1 MRNMLKTGAFLAAA
15 LGILCVTVHADGG
28 RLRVA
33 VEGDVLPPAQ
43 VLSVV
48 VDGDTLTGFDTATI
62 TLRGRAKL
70 KLPVAGGSLEI
81 DAVNIRATG
90 TIFKGEI
97 VGIEPVFDASGS
109 ATVIIRGLDRA
120 HRLTRSR
127 HSRIFE
133 NKSDAEIAAGIAQ
146 QAGLAFGPSGAEGA
160 IAHGRVFQHNQT
172 DLEFLR
178 DRAARIGYEVFVDDK
193 TLYFQRRPDRLPIS
207 LGCAPTR
214 AGSQVSLKMFLPRTA
229 SPGSVSKVT
238 VRGWDA
244 LKQEEIVGTATRRV
258 IPLSRDALQMT
269 EPPGS
274 SFDAGFVQALNS
286 AVVSHGAA
294 FGTLAALT
302 EEDLSGEAE
311 ADGSADLR
319 VKALVV
325 IDHAGDSF
333 NGQYHVVGVSHRY
346 NRDGNDGWR
355 TLLRL
360 TRLDRGVFVLPE
372 VGDEV
377 LVAFEHGDMAHP
389 VVVGSLWNGNTPPP
403 ASACD
408 PREVREDDR
417 P

>member
-1 MRNMLKTGAFLAAA
+1 MRNTSKTGALLAAA

-28 RLRVA
+28 RLRVV
-33 VEGDVLPPAQ
+33 VEGNALPPAQ

-48 VDGDTLTGFDTATI
+48 VGGDTLTGFDTATV
-62 TLRGRAKL
+62 TLRGRPRL

-81 DAVNIRATG
+81 DAVNTRARG
-90 TIFKGEI
+90 TLFKGEI
-97 VGIEPVFDASGS
+97 VGLEPSFDASGS
-109 ATVIIRGLDRA
+109 ATVIIRGMDRA
-120 HRLTRSR
+120 HRLARNR

-146 QAGLAFGPSGAEGA
+146 QAGLAFGPSGAEAA
-160 IAHGRVFQHNQT
+160 IAHERVFQHNQT

-178 DRAARIGYEVFVDDK
+178 DRAARIGYEVFVDDR
-193 TLYFQRRPDRLPIS
+193 TLYFRRSPDRLPIS

-214 AGSQVSLKMFLPRTA
+214 AGSQVSLKVFLPRTA
-229 SPGSVSKVT
+229 SPGSVAKVT

-258 IPLSRDALQMT
+258 IPLSLDALQVT

-274 SFDAGFVQALNS
+274 SFDAGFVQALSS
-286 AVVSHGAA
+286 AVASHGAA

-302 EEDLSGEAE
+302 QEDLSGEAE

-319 VKALVV
+319 AKALVV
-325 IDHAGDSF
+325 IDQAGDAF
-333 NGQYHVVGVSHRY
+333 NGQYHVVGVSHRF

-360 TRLDRGVFVLPE
+360 TRADRGVFVLPE

-377 LVAFEHGDMAHP
+377 LVAFEHGDMARP
-389 VVVGSLWNGNTPPP
+389 VVVGSLWNGNTRPT

-408 PREVREDDR
+408 PGEAREDGR